1 MKQLTEGHKSSL
13 RIVVQSAIDKN
24 EEGQIVAEEEEEG
37 EKRLAAKLIHITLT
51 LLEGVG
57 KKLEGEKMGEIVNA
71 GEVEDRK
78 NREDEVQ

>member
-1 MKQLTEGHKSSL
+1 M
-13 RIVVQSAIDKN
+13 QSAIDKN

-57 KKLEGEKMGEIVNA
+57 KKLEGEKMGEIVNREKWRTEKT
-71 GEVEDRK
+71 GRMKYSKPRK
-78 NREDEVQ
+78 NESDKIHFPEI

>member
-1 MKQLTEGHKSSL
+1 M
-13 RIVVQSAIDKN
+13 QSAIDKN
-24 EEGQIVAEEEEEG
+24 EEGQIVAEEEEG